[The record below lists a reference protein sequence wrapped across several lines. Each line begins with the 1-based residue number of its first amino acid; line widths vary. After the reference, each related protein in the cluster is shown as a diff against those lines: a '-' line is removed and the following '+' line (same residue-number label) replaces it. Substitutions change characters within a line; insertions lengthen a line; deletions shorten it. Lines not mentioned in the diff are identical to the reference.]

1 MLGPSIFRARL
12 DPDQLAAL
20 DALASAH
27 DDAPPFGRGGAPP
40 PGASVGGFRGGPPVD
55 ARPPLTTPPAPS
67 SPPGVP

>member
-40 PGASVGGFRGGPPVD
+40 PGASVGGFRGGPPDDV
-55 ARPPLTTPPAPS
+55 RPPLTTPPAPS